1 MDITC
6 DHCKA
11 KLNVPDDK
19 LPPGKKIALACPKCK
34 AKLLVSRP
42 PAKEVPAKKETPVK
56 KEPPAKKGT
65 SKQSPAGAKDQRD
78 VPDDQDQGNEFL
90 EFFGEDRSLA
100 LVIENNDDVAQKIR
114 ASIEEMG
121 YKYVRAQNTREAI
134 ARMREYNFGLI
145 TLSDR
150 FDGIDLEYSPILEYL
165 NHLSMS
171 LRRRIFLV
179 LIGKGFKT
187 MDLMAAF
194 SMSANLVMGAD
205 DLDNLTRALKQSMA
219 DNKRF
224 YGIFMETLAEVG
236 KE

>member
-1 MDITC
+1 MDVTC

-11 KLNVPDDK
+11 RLNVPDDK
-19 LPPGKKIALACPKCK
+19 LLPGKKVTLVCPKCK

-42 PAKEVPAKKETPVK
+42 PSKEVPAKKETLVK
-56 KEPPAKKGT
+56 EEPPAKKDT
-65 SKQSPAGAKDQRD
+65 SGQAPAESKASTDLKKDQGD
-78 VPDDQDQGNEFL
+78 EFL

-100 LVIENNDDVAQKIR
+100 LVIENNDDVAKKLQ
-114 ASIEEMG
+114 ASVEEMG

-134 ARMREYNFGLI
+134 ARMREYNFALI

-165 NHLSMS
+165 NHLPMS
-171 LRRRIFLV
+171 LRRRIFLI

-194 SMSANLVMGAD
+194 SMSANLVIGAD
-205 DLDNLTRALKQSMA
+205 DLVNMTRALNQSMA
-219 DNKRF
+219 DHKRF
-224 YGIFMETLAEVG
+224 YGIFMEILAEVG